1 MEGHY
6 HSPFTIHDSQP
17 LYTQSRKIMREI
29 AISEIGQA
37 QAGAAESEET
47 FHMDEESFRGFYERT
62 ARSLWAYLSRASG
75 DPSLADDLLQD
86 TYYRFL
92 RAALPETTEA
102 HRKNYLFRI
111 ATNLLR
117 DHWRR
122 HKPTEP
128 LPSPQ
133 SGSESGAEWEC
144 TRAFEAA
151 DRMQQQ
157 SDLRRA
163 LHHLKPR
170 EREMLWMAYVE
181 GFSHKEIA
189 NAVGL
194 KAGSIRLL
202 LFRARHKLAGL
213 LNRSQESGVG
223 SRETG
228 VRGQESE

>member
-1 MEGHY
+1 
-6 HSPFTIHDSQP
+6 
-17 LYTQSRKIMREI
+17 MREI
-29 AISEIGQA
+29 AITELGQE

-128 LPSPQ
+128 LPSPESGCE
-133 SGSESGAEWEC
+133 SGSESQRG
-144 TRAFEAA
+144 RIFEAA
-151 DRMQQQ
+151 DRAADRIQQE
-157 SDLRRA
+157 SDLGCA
-163 LHHLKPR
+163 LNYLKPR
-170 EREMLWMAYVE
+170 ERELLWMAYVE

-189 NAVGL
+189 DAVGL

-213 LNRSQESGVG
+213 LKKSQETGATRRESEVRSQTEDRSGKG
-223 SRETG
+223 ITNG
-228 VRGQESE
+228 T

>member
-1 MEGHY
+1 
-6 HSPFTIHDSQP
+6 
-17 LYTQSRKIMREI
+17 MREI
-29 AISEIGQA
+29 AISEIGQV
-37 QAGAAESEET
+37 QADAAEAEET

-62 ARSLWAYLSRASG
+62 ARPLWAYLSRASG

-128 LPSPQ
+128 LESPE
-133 SGSESGAEWEC
+133 SGSESGSESE
-144 TRAFEAA
+144 RGRVFEAA
-151 DRMQQQ
+151 EWATDRAVDRIQQR
-157 SDLRRA
+157 SDLGRA
-163 LHHLKPR
+163 LNVLKPR

-189 NAVGL
+189 EAVGL

-213 LNRSQESGVG
+213 LEAGG
-223 SRETG
+223 
-228 VRGQESE
+228 RG